1 MLPGIWTGHQKTGIL
16 ADMSIGGTLADARH
30 RAGLSVADV
39 SARTRI
45 RQTLI
50 RAIER
55 DDFGACG
62 GDFYARGHVRAIAR
76 VVGVD
81 SEPLIS
87 EYDAARPGGEPTT
100 MDDLLGGQPSVTQ
113 VSQPV
118 RHAIGKRPP
127 RNPRRSRHPAGLLVL
142 LLIALGVISFGSYRI
157 AAAVG
162 GSPRLASAASAASQ
176 HRTTPRPRK
185 APASTRS
192 SPSPSPTS
200 TPTAT
205 APAQT
210 TTVTPVSAVAF
221 GAGGTADGDNPQNA
235 SLALSGNPATPWQT
249 DWYTTAQ
256 FGNLT
261 TGTGL
266 LLDLGRTETVTG
278 LTVQLG
284 STPGA
289 DLQVRAGTSAAQLTT
304 VATADDAGGTVH
316 LSLAAPT
323 SLRYVLLWFTLLP
336 PDSSGTYQADVS
348 RVTVTAAK
356 TTT

>member
-1 MLPGIWTGHQKTGIL
+1 
-16 ADMSIGGTLADARH
+16 MSIGGTLADARH

-55 DDFGACG
+55 DDFAACG

-81 SEPLIS
+81 SERLIS
-87 EYDAARPGGEPTT
+87 EYDAARHGGGPTI
-100 MDDLLGGQPSVTQ
+100 MEDLLGGQPSVAQ
-113 VSQPV
+113 VPQPV
-118 RHAIGKRPP
+118 YRAPGNPPPRNPRPP
-127 RNPRRSRHPAGLLVL
+127 RNRRSRHPAGLLAL

-157 AAAVG
+157 AVAVG
-162 GSPRLASAASAASQ
+162 GSSRLASASSAAEQ
-176 HRTTPRPRK
+176 HRATPRPHK
-185 APASTRS
+185 APASTPA
-192 SPSPSPTS
+192 SPSASRAV
-200 TPTAT
+200 TPTAK

-221 GAGGTADGDNPQNA
+221 GTGGTADGDNPQNA

-249 DWYTTAQ
+249 DWYTTAE

-266 LLDLGRTETVTG
+266 LLDLGKSEMATGVTI
-278 LTVQLG
+278 QLG
-284 STPGA
+284 GTSGA
-289 DLQVRAGTSAAQLTT
+289 DLQVQAGDSPTHLTT
-304 VATADDAGGTVH
+304 VAGADDAGGTVH
-316 LSLAAPT
+316 LSLGAPT
-323 SLRYVLLWFTLLP
+323 STRYVLLWFTQLP
-336 PDSSGTYQADVS
+336 PVGNGTYQADVS
-348 RVTVTAAK
+348 GVTVTVAK
-356 TTT
+356 TTP

>member
-1 MLPGIWTGHQKTGIL
+1 
-16 ADMSIGGTLADARH
+16 MSIGGTLADARH

-81 SEPLIS
+81 SERLIS
-87 EYDAARPGGEPTT
+87 EYDAARHGGGPTI
-100 MDDLLGGQPSVTQ
+100 MDDLLGGQASVGQ
-113 VSQPV
+113 VPQPV
-118 RHAIGKRPP
+118 VQHAPVKRPP
-127 RNPRRSRHPAGLLVL
+127 RNPRPPRNRRRSRHPAGLLAL

-157 AAAVG
+157 AVAVG
-162 GSPRLASAASAASQ
+162 GSSRLASASSAAEQ
-176 HRTTPRPRK
+176 HRAAPRPRK
-185 APASTRS
+185 EPASTRQTRTPS
-192 SPSPSPTS
+192 SPSPNRAA

-221 GAGGTADGDNPQNA
+221 GTGGTADGDNPQNA

-249 DWYTTAQ
+249 DWYTTAE

-266 LLDLGRTETVTG
+266 LLDLGKPEAATGVTI
-278 LTVQLG
+278 QLG
-284 STPGA
+284 GTPGA
-289 DLQVRAGTSAAQLTT
+289 DLQVQAGDSPTHLTT
-304 VATADDAGGTVH
+304 VAGADDAGGTVH
-316 LSLAAPT
+316 LSLGAPT
-323 SLRYVLLWFTLLP
+323 STRYVLLWFTQLP
-336 PDSSGTYQADVS
+336 PVGNGTYQADVS
-348 RVTVTAAK
+348 GVTVTVAK
-356 TTT
+356 TTP

>member
-1 MLPGIWTGHQKTGIL
+1 MPSGIWTGHQKTGIL
-16 ADMSIGGTLADARH
+16 ADMSIGGTLADARY

-45 RQTLI
+45 RPALI

-87 EYDAARPGGEPTT
+87 EYDAAHPDGRPFT
-100 MDDLLGGQPSVTQ
+100 MDDLFGGTPPPVTPRPT
-113 VSQPV
+113 PV
-118 RHAIGKRPP
+118 RRAP
-127 RNPRRSRHPAGLLVL
+127 RTPRRPRHPAGLLVL

-176 HRTTPRPRK
+176 HRATPRPRK
-185 APASTRS
+185 AAASPRPS
-192 SPSPSPTS
+192 LSPSSKAGTTT

-205 APAQT
+205 SPGQT
-210 TTVTPVSAVAF
+210 TTVTPVSATAF
-221 GAGGTADGDNPQNA
+221 GPGGTNDGDNPQNA

-266 LLDLGRTETVTG
+266 LVDLGRTETVTG

-289 DLQVRAGTSAAQLTT
+289 DLQMRAGTSPAQLTT
-304 VATADDAGGTVH
+304 VAGADDAGGTVH
-316 LSLAAPT
+316 LSLVAPT

-348 RVTVTAAK
+348 GVTVTAAK
-356 TTT
+356 TTP